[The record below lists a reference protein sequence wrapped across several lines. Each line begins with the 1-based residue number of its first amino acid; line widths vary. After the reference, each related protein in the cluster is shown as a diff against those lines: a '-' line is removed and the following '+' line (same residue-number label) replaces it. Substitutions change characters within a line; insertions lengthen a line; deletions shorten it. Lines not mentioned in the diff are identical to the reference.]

1 MSHITRRD
9 LVVLSA
15 QGFFALV
22 ATLPLLGCMSTG
34 KRAERLAERRNWEQ
48 FLEQVRRLAEEQFA
62 PPWDQTSYTQRVLV
76 LMKELDLTD
85 HHVLA
90 VMSRY
95 RDAHKNFPEINA
107 LHHEQSFMV
116 SLLEFEPGEKI
127 ELHDHPDMT
136 GCILCSEGEIQV
148 QNYTLG
154 ERQSERGR
162 PLIRAVSD
170 VTMTPGSTGA
180 LSSTVANIHAL
191 QAVTF
196 TRLIDVF
203 TPPYNDDR
211 SRRSRWFQ
219 REPQPYQH
227 MPGLYEANV
236 QA

>member
-34 KRAERLAERRNWEQ
+34 KRAERPAERRNWEQ

-62 PPWDQTSYTQRVLV
+62 PLWDQTSYAQRVLV

-170 VTMTPGSTGA
+170 VTMTPGSTGS
-180 LSSTVANIHAL
+180 LSSTIANIHAL

-203 TPPYNDDR
+203 TPPYNDER
-211 SRRSRWFQ
+211 SQRARWYQ